1 MLAPRRAGG
10 VDVTATD
17 ARSGSDSAR
26 AAAKASGGLRQQRR
40 SPHRLRPRRLAAKG
54 DAAARCARL
63 RPPRATALTGRVEP
77 ERQLGW
83 LVRWAR
89 QFSWAYRRYEIKK
102 E

>member
-40 SPHRLRPRRLAAKG
+40 SLTGCAPAASPRRAMLPHAALAYGRHALPLSPAESSRKG
-54 DAAARCARL
+54 SSVGESGGLANSHGPIAATR
-63 RPPRATALTGRVEP
+63 
-77 ERQLGW
+77 
-83 LVRWAR
+83 
-89 QFSWAYRRYEIKK
+89 
-102 E
+102 